1 MATQGDQAVAIAK
14 TWFGVPYLY
23 GGSSRSGVDCSG
35 LVQQVFA
42 SMGIKIP
49 RTTDTQSVV
58 GKGISNLAN
67 ALPGDCCYFGPAGH
81 VGSGTNG
88 HTGIYV
94 GGGVMIDAPHRGTV
108 VRYDNVGGFTGQ
120 ETLAAIR
127 RFWDDSGVPVDP
139 NSITDTGSDSG
150 TGSVD
155 LTAAK
160 TIDHCQLHIKIPVA
174 SSIPVIGKEFDI
186 CLWQEGWSR
195 ALLGGLVIA
204 GGSLALVLG
213 AILLS
218 RTHQLA
224 PIMEAG
230 SQISNITSMFR
241 TG

>member
-1 MATQGDQAVAIAK
+1 
-14 TWFGVPYLY
+14 
-23 GGSSRSGVDCSG
+23 
-35 LVQQVFA
+35 
-42 SMGIKIP
+42 MGIKIP
-49 RTTDTQSVV
+49 RTTDTQAVV

-67 ALPGDCCYFGPAGH
+67 ALPGDCCYFGPAGQ

-94 GGGVMIDAPHRGTV
+94 GGGMMIDAPHHGTV

-127 RFWDDSGVPVDP
+127 RFWDDTGVPIDP
-139 NSITDTGSDSG
+139 NSLPDDSG
-150 TGSVD
+150 VSTDPTASLIASASTGCS
-155 LTAAK
+155 T
-160 TIDHCQLHIKIPVA
+160 HCALCIKIPVA
-174 SSIPVIGKEFDI
+174 SSIPIIGSEFKI
-186 CLWQEGWSR
+186 CLWEDGWSR

-204 GGSLALVLG
+204 GGGLALVLG

-224 PIMEAG
+224 PVIEAG